1 MSTNQTGQH
10 FLRNSQA
17 PHEFFYFYGPAYNSI
32 ITLNMYQ
39 LNHLMVESCFLS
51 TKKKN
56 KKKSTIN
63 EDQILLMIYKKRQL
77 ELVFIEI
84 IQKDPKTL

>member
-51 TKKKN
+51 TKKK
-56 KKKSTIN
+56 KKSTIN